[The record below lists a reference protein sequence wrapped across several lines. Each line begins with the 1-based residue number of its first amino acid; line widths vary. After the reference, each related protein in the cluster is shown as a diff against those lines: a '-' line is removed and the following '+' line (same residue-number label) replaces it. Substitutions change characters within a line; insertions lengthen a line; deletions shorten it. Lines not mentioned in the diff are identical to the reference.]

1 VQRDASHPGKQGGGP
16 KKNNQKKWRAKEE
29 EGHKGLLTQ
38 NKTKKL
44 TPFNDGICTVTIC
57 KLL

>member
-1 VQRDASHPGKQGGGP
+1 ME
-16 KKNNQKKWRAKEE
+16 AKEE